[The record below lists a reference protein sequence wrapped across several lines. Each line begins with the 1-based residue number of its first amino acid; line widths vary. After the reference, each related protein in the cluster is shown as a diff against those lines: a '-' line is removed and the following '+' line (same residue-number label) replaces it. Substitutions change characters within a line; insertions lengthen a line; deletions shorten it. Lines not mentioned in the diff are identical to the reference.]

1 MVGIGGIL
9 GSLAGG
15 YLTEYEATR
24 WCFAIYAVVGFL
36 IGLSSW
42 IMDKSCEQENEELI
56 GASLKERSKQNMKGV
71 WQGLKCPELHR
82 SILYFLIM
90 GFLIPNFTDFLYYY

>member
-36 IGLSSW
+36 ISLSGW
-42 IMDKSCEQENEELI
+42 IMDKSCE
-56 GASLKERSKQNMKGV
+56 
-71 WQGLKCPELHR
+71 
-82 SILYFLIM
+82 
-90 GFLIPNFTDFLYYY
+90 